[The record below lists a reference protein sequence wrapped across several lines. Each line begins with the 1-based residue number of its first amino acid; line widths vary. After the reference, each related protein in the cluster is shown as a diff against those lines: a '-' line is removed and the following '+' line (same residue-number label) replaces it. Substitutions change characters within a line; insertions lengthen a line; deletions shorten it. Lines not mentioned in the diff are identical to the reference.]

1 MHKHLIHE
9 SAFEKSPR
17 GKGSIVRILITGV
30 GGFVG
35 RHLLRHLREANPFAE
50 FHGSVIEDPPPLIDP
65 ALTCHIVDLKDPH
78 AVLHL
83 LEHVQPTHIYHLA
96 AQASPRLSFDMPWET
111 LENNIRSQ
119 LNLIQGCLMLR
130 IAPRMLVVSSAE
142 IYGPVRPE
150 DQPLHE
156 DTPLRPANP
165 YGVSKV
171 AQDLIGLQYHLS
183 HHLPILRAR
192 PFNHL
197 GPGQREGFVAVDFAI
212 QIARIEAGQQS
223 PELIVGNL
231 SAERDFTDVRD
242 VVRAYGLIME
252 RGTPGEAYN
261 IATGVSIS
269 IEKLLQ
275 VMLER
280 STVDIRVRTDPTRFL
295 PLDIPI
301 IRGDAT
307 HLYNRTGW
315 RPVISFE
322 TTIDDVMTDCR
333 ERVRRM
339 LAASRF

>member
-1 MHKHLIHE
+1 
-9 SAFEKSPR
+9 
-17 GKGSIVRILITGV
+17 VRILITGV

-35 RHLLRHLREANPFAE
+35 RHLLRHLREINPSAE

-65 ALTCHIVDLKDPH
+65 ALTCHTVNLKAPD
-78 AVLHL
+78 AVLCL
-83 LEHVQPTHIYHLA
+83 LEEVQPTHIYHLA
-96 AQASPRLSFDMPWET
+96 AQASPRLSFEIPWET

-119 LNLIQGCLMLR
+119 LNIIQSCLTLG

-150 DQPLHE
+150 DQPLNE
-156 DTPLRPANP
+156 ETPLRPANP

-212 QIARIEAGQQS
+212 QIARIEAGQQH
-223 PELIVGNL
+223 PEMHVGNL
-231 SAERDFTDVRD
+231 SAQRDFTDVRD

-269 IEKLLQ
+269 IEELLKT
-275 VMLER
+275 MLTR
-280 STVDIRVRTDPTRFL
+280 STTPITIRTDPSRFL

-307 HLYNRTGW
+307 RLYNRTGW
-315 RPVISFE
+315 RPVIPLQ

-339 LAASRF
+339 QAASRF